1 MKVFVRGLLGVSC
14 GSMLVLGGCGA
25 GHVNELA
32 MTEIVASSDALQ
44 LAMSC
49 PGGEVASSGTGEG
62 TAGGRVESAKPSGSA
77 VTVASAASNATFGT
91 MMPPT
96 RLPAAVMTVC
106 LRRSEYGGG
115 LMVQST
121 PFEFDQT
128 LLETVSQMEMVKSVS
143 ELPLLETSEKPSLGM
158 LRESARRAG
167 GDLLLIYSIN
177 GRLREG
183 GTVPLVGL
191 LSLGVIPDQSE
202 IGEAVVGAAL
212 IDVRTGA
219 CLVSSGAS
227 ASVKKVSNAWG
238 RGASRHEAQ
247 SGAVTE
253 AATKALTEL
262 KSRWREALHNRM
274 KR

>member
-14 GSMLVLGGCGA
+14 GSMLVLSGCGT
-25 GHVNELA
+25 GHINELA
-32 MTEIVASSDALQ
+32 INEIVASSDALQ

-49 PGGEVASSGTGEG
+49 PGGEVAVGRSSDGPTREG
-62 TAGGRVESAKPSGSA
+62 AESAKPSGPA
-77 VTVASAASNATFGT
+77 MTVASGTSNGAMAAI
-91 MMPPT
+91 MPPT
-96 RLPAAVMTVC
+96 RLPAVVMTVC
-106 LRRSEYGGG
+106 LRRSDYGGG

-128 LLETVSQMEMVKSVS
+128 LMETMAEMEMVKSVS
-143 ELPLLETSEKPSLGM
+143 ELPLVETSEKPSLGL

-167 GDLLLIYSIN
+167 ADLLLIYSIN

-191 LSLGVIPDQSE
+191 LSLGVIPDQSD

-238 RGASRHEAQ
+238 RGASKHEAQ
-247 SGAVTE
+247 SGAVTQ
-253 AATKALTEL
+253 AATKALKDL
-262 KSRWREALHNRM
+262 KNRWREALHSRM

>member
-14 GSMLVLGGCGA
+14 GAMLVLGGCGT

-32 MTEIVASSDALQ
+32 MNDIVASSDALR

-49 PGGEVASSGTGEG
+49 PVGELDVRGTSDGPARAGAEG
-62 TAGGRVESAKPSGSA
+62 AKPSGPA
-77 VTVASAASNATFGT
+77 VTVAGGT
-91 MMPPT
+91 MGGVMPPT
-96 RLPAAVMTVC
+96 RLPAAVLTVC
-106 LRRSEYGGG
+106 LRRSDYGGG
-115 LMVQST
+115 LMVEST
-121 PFEFDQT
+121 PFEFDQA
-128 LLETVSQMEMVKSVS
+128 LLESVSQMEMIKSVS
-143 ELPLLETSEKPSLGM
+143 ELPLVETSEKPSLGL

-238 RGASRHEAQ
+238 RGASKYEAK
-247 SGAVTE
+247 SGAISE
-253 AATKALTEL
+253 AATKALKDL
-262 KSRWREALHNRM
+262 KNRWREALHNRM